1 MNKTQFL
8 NQFQHAKIIQHD
20 ADYPLKTSGRPAAV
34 LLPII
39 EYSEQ
44 LSVLFTLR
52 AKHLKHHG
60 GQISFPGG
68 KQETSDSNLLDTALR
83 ETAEEVGIQRE
94 QIDIIGQLPVYRT
107 ITGFEVTPYIGF
119 VTPTSKLI
127 LDENEVHST
136 FEVPLEFLIDQTNHF
151 VHMVNR
157 KNIPHPVYF
166 IPWQEH
172 NIWGATAAF
181 VRTLSNHLQHT

>member
-1 MNKTQFL
+1 MNKAQFLTQFH
-8 NQFQHAKIIQHD
+8 HAKMIRHD
-20 ADYPLKTSGRPAAV
+20 ADYPLKKPGRPAAV

-39 EYSEQ
+39 EHKDQ
-44 LSVLFTLR
+44 LTVLFTQR

-68 KQETSDSNLLDTALR
+68 KQETTDNNLLDTALR
-83 ETAEEVGIQRE
+83 ETTEEVGIPTNE
-94 QIDIIGQLPVYRT
+94 VEVVGKLPIYHT

-119 VTPTSKLI
+119 IHSTCKLI

-136 FEVPLEFLIDQTNHF
+136 FEVPLHFLMNQNNHF
-151 VHMVNR
+151 VHMANR
-157 KNIPHPVYF
+157 KNNQHPVYF
-166 IPWQEH
+166 IPWKSH

-181 VRTLSNHLQHT
+181 VRTLSNHLSE